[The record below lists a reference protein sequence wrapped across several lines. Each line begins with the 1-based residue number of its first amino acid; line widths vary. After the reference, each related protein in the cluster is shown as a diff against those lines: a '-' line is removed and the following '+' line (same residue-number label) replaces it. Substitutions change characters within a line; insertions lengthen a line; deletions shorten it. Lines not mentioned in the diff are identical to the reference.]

1 MLTLTAKKMHTK
13 TAVRCHIHLLNWQ
26 KKKKKRHRLTGCS
39 GCATGIS
46 SLQHRVSE
54 LVPRVERAVCAGRS
68 SGGMTCLHDTS
79 WGAVGL
85 SKQGPG
91 NEVRV
96 EPREYHSFRNGQ
108 MKRVP
113 KEDLRRTDGQRERR
127 RAGRVCDKSPMMTT
141 NRNPENRFLDCGQFI
156 FHV

>member
-1 MLTLTAKKMHTK
+1 
-13 TAVRCHIHLLNWQ
+13 
-26 KKKKKRHRLTGCS
+26 
-39 GCATGIS
+39 
-46 SLQHRVSE
+46 
-54 LVPRVERAVCAGRS
+54 
-68 SGGMTCLHDTS
+68 MTCLHDTS
-79 WGAVGL
+79 WGAVGM